1 MKNIIIT
8 ITFVVMTIMTLF
20 IVESLHAKEYRTVEL
35 SEAVDNA
42 LIATMNNVAGN
53 KCYTIGSNEEFVEDF
68 KQILMTSV
76 DSASELDIEVL
87 NADYEKGILS
97 VKVTENYEYLNGR
110 QGNVTKTATVLL
122 DKKQQEKNYYT
133 VKYYV
138 GDSLYKSYQLVEG
151 TAIIVPK
158 NPELEGMSFVCWKN
172 KNGDAVDMSD
182 GGIMLESNM
191 ELYAAF
197 Q

>member
-53 KCYTIGSNEEFVEDF
+53 KCYTIVSNEEFVEDF
-68 KQILMTSV
+68 KQILITSV

-122 DKKQQEKNYYT
+122 DQKQQEKNYCT
-133 VKYYV
+133 
-138 GDSLYKSYQLVEG
+138 GR
-151 TAIIVPK
+151 T
-158 NPELEGMSFVCWKN
+158 
-172 KNGDAVDMSD
+172 
-182 GGIMLESNM
+182 
-191 ELYAAF
+191 
-197 Q
+197 

>member
-8 ITFVVMTIMTLF
+8 ITFVVMTIMTFF
-20 IVESLHAKEYRTVEL
+20 IVESLHSKEYRTVEL

-68 KQILMTSV
+68 KQILMTSI
-76 DSASELDIEVL
+76 DSTSELDIEVL

-97 VKVTENYEYLNGR
+97 VKVTENYDYLNGR
-110 QGNVTKTATVLL
+110 QGTVTKTATVLL
-122 DKKQQEKNYYT
+122 DQKQQEKNYYT

-138 GDSLYKSYQLVEG
+138 GDSLYKCYQLAEG
-151 TAIIVPK
+151 VAIIVPK
-158 NPELEGMSFVCWKN
+158 NPELDGMSFVCWKN
-172 KNGDAVDMSD
+172 KNGDVVDMSD
-182 GGIMLESNM
+182 GGTILESNM
-191 ELYAAF
+191 ELYAVF

>member
-122 DKKQQEKNYYT
+122 DQKQQEKNYYT

-138 GDSLYKSYQLVEG
+138 GDSLYKSYHLVEG

>member
-1 MKNIIIT
+1 M
-8 ITFVVMTIMTLF
+8 
-20 IVESLHAKEYRTVEL
+20 
-35 SEAVDNA
+35 
-42 LIATMNNVAGN
+42 
-53 KCYTIGSNEEFVEDF
+53 
-68 KQILMTSV
+68 
-76 DSASELDIEVL
+76 
-87 NADYEKGILS
+87 
-97 VKVTENYEYLNGR
+97 
-110 QGNVTKTATVLL
+110 
-122 DKKQQEKNYYT
+122 
-133 VKYYV
+133 
-138 GDSLYKSYQLVEG
+138 EG

>member
-122 DKKQQEKNYYT
+122 DQKQQEKNYYT

-138 GDSLYKSYQLVEG
+138 GNSLYKSYQLAVG

-182 GGIMLESNM
+182 GGTILESNM

>member
-8 ITFVVMTIMTLF
+8 ITFVVMTIMSLF

-122 DKKQQEKNYYT
+122 DQKQQEKNYYT

-151 TAIIVPK
+151 TAIIMPK

>member
-8 ITFVVMTIMTLF
+8 ITFVVMTILSLF

-122 DKKQQEKNYYT
+122 DQKQQEKNYCT

-182 GGIMLESNM
+182 GGTILESNM

-197 Q
+197 E

>member
-53 KCYTIGSNEEFVEDF
+53 KCYPIGSNEEFVEDF

-122 DKKQQEKNYYT
+122 DQKQQEKNYYT

-138 GDSLYKSYQLVEG
+138 GDSLYKSYHLVEG

-182 GGIMLESNM
+182 GGTILESNM

>member
-8 ITFVVMTIMTLF
+8 ITFVVMTIMSLF
-20 IVESLHAKEYRTVEL
+20 IVESLQTKEYRTVEL

-122 DKKQQEKNYYT
+122 DQKQQEKNYYT

-138 GDSLYKSYQLVEG
+138 GDSLYKSYPLVEG
-151 TAIIVPK
+151 TAIIAPK

-182 GGIMLESNM
+182 GGTILESNM

>member
-42 LIATMNNVAGN
+42 LIATMNNVTVN

-68 KQILMTSV
+68 KQTLMTSI

-97 VKVTENYEYLNGR
+97 VKVTENYDYLNGR
-110 QGNVTKTATVLL
+110 QGTVTKTATVLL
-122 DKKQQEKNYYT
+122 DQKQQEKKYYT

-138 GDSLYKSYQLVEG
+138 GDSLYKSYQLEEG
-151 TAIIVPK
+151 AAIIVPK
-158 NPELEGMSFVCWKN
+158 NPEFEGIEFVCWKN
-172 KNGDAVDMSD
+172 KNGDAVDING
-182 GGIMLESNM
+182 GGIILKSNT
-191 ELYAAF
+191 ELYAVF

>member
-1 MKNIIIT
+1 MKSIIIT

-20 IVESLHAKEYRTVEL
+20 IVESLQTKEYRTVEL

-42 LIATMNNVAGN
+42 LIATLNNVAGN

-122 DKKQQEKNYYT
+122 DQKQQEKNYYT

>member
-97 VKVTENYEYLNGR
+97 VKVTENYDYLNGR

-122 DKKQQEKNYYT
+122 DQKQQEKNYYT

-182 GGIMLESNM
+182 GGTILESNM

>member
-42 LIATMNNVAGN
+42 LIATMNNVTVN

-68 KQILMTSV
+68 KQILMTSI
-76 DSASELDIEVL
+76 DSTSELDIEVL
-87 NADYEKGILS
+87 NTDYEKGILS
-97 VKVTENYEYLNGR
+97 VKVTENYDYLNGR
-110 QGNVTKTATVLL
+110 QGTVTKTATVLL
-122 DKKQQEKNYYT
+122 DQKQQEKNYYT

-138 GDSLYKSYQLVEG
+138 GDSLYKCYQLAEG
-151 TAIIVPK
+151 VAIIVPK
-158 NPELEGMSFVCWKN
+158 NPEFEGMSFVCWKN
-172 KNGDAVDMSD
+172 ENGDVVDMSD
-182 GGIMLESNM
+182 GGTILESNM
-191 ELYAAF
+191 ELYAVF

>member
-122 DKKQQEKNYYT
+122 DQKQQEKNYYT

-138 GDSLYKSYQLVEG
+138 GDSLYKSYHLVEG

-182 GGIMLESNM
+182 GGTILESNM

>member
-122 DKKQQEKNYYT
+122 DQKQQEKNYYT

>member
-1 MKNIIIT
+1 MKNITIT

-122 DKKQQEKNYYT
+122 DQKQQEKNYYT

-158 NPELEGMSFVCWKN
+158 NPELEGMSFVCWEN

>member
-76 DSASELDIEVL
+76 DSASELYIEVL

-122 DKKQQEKNYYT
+122 DQKQQEKNYYT

-138 GDSLYKSYQLVEG
+138 GDSLYKSYHLVEG

-172 KNGDAVDMSD
+172 KNGDDVDMSD
-182 GGIMLESNM
+182 GGTILESNM

>member
-1 MKNIIIT
+1 MD
-8 ITFVVMTIMTLF
+8 L
-20 IVESLHAKEYRTVEL
+20 
-35 SEAVDNA
+35 
-42 LIATMNNVAGN
+42 
-53 KCYTIGSNEEFVEDF
+53 
-68 KQILMTSV
+68 
-76 DSASELDIEVL
+76 
-87 NADYEKGILS
+87 
-97 VKVTENYEYLNGR
+97 
-110 QGNVTKTATVLL
+110 
-122 DKKQQEKNYYT
+122 KQQEKNNYT

-158 NPELEGMSFVCWKN
+158 NPELGGMSFVCWKN

-182 GGIMLESNM
+182 GGTILESNM